1 MSTVSKVGDRLAE
14 PPAPE
19 LIKYLYTPSSA
30 DSYADQFEFM
40 TAINKAHV
48 VMLYRQ
54 GVIEKDVA
62 RKLLQAL
69 VEVEAR
75 GHEGLDFDPSREDL
89 YFNYEHAVVT
99 LTGANVG
106 GQMHTGRSRNDL
118 GATMVR
124 MRTRE
129 LILSLADEVVQL
141 RSALIDRAEE
151 YAEVVFPGYTHLQ
164 PAQPVSLGH
173 YFTAIE
179 AGLSRDTE
187 RLLAA
192 YDTTNASSLGAA
204 ASAGTGFPIDRE
216 FTARLLGFPAVAVN
230 TLDAV
235 ATRDYLLETLAAG
248 TIMAATV
255 NRHVQDL
262 YVWYTQE
269 FGLIDFRDRVSGT
282 SSIMPQ
288 KKNPVLLE
296 SVKGRTAHLIGA
308 FTSAIAGIRNSHYQN
323 IIDANRIGFE
333 PTWPALE
340 QLKIGLILTRV
351 AAENLKVNRQRA
363 LERCAR
369 DFSTVTQLADTLVTR
384 AGVSFREAHEIVGGT
399 VRRVLDAG
407 GDATTITASDVQAV
421 ALEQFGLSLEL
432 DEKAVRQA
440 LDPTFGVGLRS
451 HTGGP
456 APVSVRS
463 MTEAARARI
472 AETSRKARS
481 LREELS
487 AAAASLSEEVK
498 SVLAE

>member
-1 MSTVSKVGDRLAE
+1 MSTASKVGDRLAE

-19 LIKYLYTPSSA
+19 LIKYLYTPSST

-48 VMLYRQ
+48 LMLYRQ
-54 GVIEKDVA
+54 GVIENEVA

-69 VEVEAR
+69 LEVEAR
-75 GHEGLDFDPSREDL
+75 GHEGLEFDPSREDL
-89 YFNYEHAVVT
+89 YFNYEHAVVSR
-99 LTGANVG
+99 TGANVG

-129 LILSLADEVVQL
+129 LILALVDEALQL
-141 RSALIDRAEE
+141 RGALIDRAEE
-151 YAEVVFPGYTHLQ
+151 YADAVFPGYTHLQ
-164 PAQPVSLGH
+164 PAQPVTLGH

-179 AGLSRDTE
+179 AGLSRDTG

-192 YDTTNASSLGAA
+192 YATTNASSLGAA

-235 ATRDYLLETLAAG
+235 ASRDYLLETLAAA
-248 TIMAATV
+248 TIMAGTV

-323 IIDANRIGFE
+323 IIDANRIGFD
-333 PTWPALE
+333 PAWPALE
-340 QLKIGLILTRV
+340 QLKVSLILTRV
-351 AAENLKVNRQRA
+351 AVENLKVNRQRA
-363 LERCAR
+363 LERCGR

-384 AGVSFREAHEIVGGT
+384 SGVSFREAHEIVGGT
-399 VRRVLDAG
+399 VRRVLEAG
-407 GDATTITASDVQAV
+407 GDATAITTSDIQTV
-421 ALEQFGLSLEL
+421 ARELFGFDLQLAEM
-432 DEKAVRQA
+432 DVREA

-456 APVSVRS
+456 APLSVRS
-463 MTEAARARI
+463 MTAAARARI
-472 AETSRKARS
+472 ADATQKVRS
-481 LREELS
+481 IREELS
-487 AAAASLSEEVK
+487 AAAASLNEEVK